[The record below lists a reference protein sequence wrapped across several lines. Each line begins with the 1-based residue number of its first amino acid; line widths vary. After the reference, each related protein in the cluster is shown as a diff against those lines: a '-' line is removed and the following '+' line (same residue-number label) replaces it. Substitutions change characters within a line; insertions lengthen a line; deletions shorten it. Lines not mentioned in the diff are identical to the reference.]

1 MYLPPEIGKALVLIT
16 VKTYPLP
23 SGKYDELVCTAGL
36 LNGRQWIRI
45 YPIPYR
51 FLIEERKYPK
61 YSWIELDL
69 VRNTEDFRPESYRPL
84 KGIDEDIRILD
95 KLGTEKHWAVRKDYV
110 LKEIFTSMQEL
121 ISIAKSPQK
130 KSLATLKPAEIV
142 DFIIEDA
149 DRQWKDKWLAQS
161 KQGVFDEILY
171 RDRQPKDRSPLR
183 KLPYKYSYLFLTEK
197 DSKPRKLLI
206 SDWELGALFW
216 NCLKKTD
223 GDEQAANSLV
233 RRKYLDEFREKNDLY
248 FFVGTNKRFHNMS
261 PNPFMII
268 GVFYPPKTRQIS
280 LF

>member
-1 MYLPPEIGKALVLIT
+1 MYLPTEIGKARVLIT

-45 YPIPYR
+45 YPVPYR
-51 FLIEERKYPK
+51 FLSEKIKYPK

-69 VRNTEDFRPESYRPL
+69 VRNTKDFRPESYRPL
-84 KGIDEDIRILD
+84 NGIDEDIRVLD
-95 KLGTEKHWAVRKDYV
+95 KIGTAKHWADRKDYV

-130 KSLATLKPAEIV
+130 KSLATIKPTEIV
-142 DFIIEDA
+142 DFIIEDD

-171 RDRQPKDRSPLR
+171 RDRQPKIRSPLW
-183 KLPYKYSYLFLTEK
+183 KLPYKYSYQFLTEK

-206 SDWELGALFW
+206 ADWELGALFW
-216 NCLKKTD
+216 NCLKKTE
-223 GDEQAANSLV
+223 GDEKAANKLV
-233 RRKYLDEFREKNDLY
+233 RQVYFDKFVETKDLY
-248 FFVGTNKRFHNMS
+248 FFVGTNKRNHYRS
-261 PNPFMII
+261 PNPFIII

>member
-1 MYLPPEIGKALVLIT
+1 MYLPPEIGKARVLIT

-51 FLIEERKYPK
+51 FLSEKRKYPK

-84 KGIDEDIRILD
+84 KGIDEDIRVLD

-130 KSLATLKPAEIV
+130 KSLATLKPTEIV

-171 RDRQPKDRSPLR
+171 RDRQPKDHSPLK

-206 SDWELGALFW
+206 ADWELGALFW
-216 NCLKKTD
+216 NCLKKTE
-223 GDEQAANSLV
+223 GEEKAANQLV
-233 RRKYLDEFREKNDLY
+233 RQVYFDKFVDTKDLY
-248 FFVGTNKRFHNMS
+248 FFVGTNKRNHYRS